1 MRSHCVDRRSAYWK
15 GFVTEA
21 GGTVSIFGKE
31 SDYMK
36 VSLCATLTALMISG
50 LMTATLSSV
59 HADPQ
64 AEPTSGA
71 MTSDERAALLDQLT
85 KSKQGFIDSIR
96 SLNDAQWRFKPNPFK
111 WSPAECAEHIIVSE
125 DFLFGISQQMLK
137 SPAQPRTTGPA
148 QQQDE
153 ALLLR
158 VADRNQKFLNPDAL
172 APKGKFK
179 TPDEAI
185 AEFTAR
191 RDRHIE
197 YARATKD
204 DLRAHF
210 SPGPGG
216 SKFDAYQFLLLMA
229 AHSARHT
236 AQIKEVQA
244 NPKYP
249 VAP

>member
-1 MRSHCVDRRSAYWK
+1 N
-15 GFVTEA
+15 GN
-21 GGTVSIFGKE
+21 
-31 SDYMK
+31 MK
-36 VSLCATLTALMISG
+36 ISLCATLTALMISASIP
-50 LMTATLSSV
+50 ATLSRV
-59 HADPQ
+59 HADSQ
-64 AEPTSGA
+64 AEPASGV
-71 MTSDERAALLDQLT
+71 MTSEERAALLDQLT

-96 SLNDAQWRFKPNPFK
+96 GLNDAQWRFKPNPFK

-153 ALLLR
+153 TLLMR
-158 VADRNQKFLNPDAL
+158 VADRSQKFLNPDAL

-185 AEFTAR
+185 AEFSTR
-191 RDRHIE
+191 RDRNIE
-197 YARATKD
+197 YARTTKD
-204 DLRAHF
+204 ELRAHF

-216 SKFDAYQFLLLMA
+216 GKSDAYQIVLLMA
-229 AHSARHT
+229 AHTARHT

>member
-1 MRSHCVDRRSAYWK
+1 MRLSLYAILIALTMVASMTLISR
-15 GFVTEA
+15 GVQA
-21 GGTVSIFGKE
+21 GS
-31 SDYMK
+31 
-36 VSLCATLTALMISG
+36 
-50 LMTATLSSV
+50 
-59 HADPQ
+59 Q
-64 AEPTSGA
+64 NQPTSGA
-71 MTSDERAALLDQLT
+71 LTSEERAALLDQLN

-96 SLNDAQWRFKPNPFK
+96 GLNEAQWRFKPNPFK
-111 WSPAECAEHIIVSE
+111 WSPAECAEHIILSE
-125 DFLFGISQQMLK
+125 DFLFNISQQVLK
-137 SPAQPRTTGPA
+137 SPGQPRATGTV

-153 ALLLR
+153 GLLIR
-158 VADRNQKFLNPDAL
+158 VADRSQKFLNPDAL

-191 RDRHIE
+191 RDRHID
-197 YARATKD
+197 YAKTTTD
-204 DLRAHF
+204 ELRTHF

-216 SKFDAYQFLLLMA
+216 TKFDAYQYLLLMA

-236 AQIKEVQA
+236 AQIKEVES